1 MRKRRFR
8 ARGAFAR
15 GGRSRSS
22 ITMDIATSLDR
33 LVDLCAAFSLA
44 RDMIV

>member
-1 MRKRRFR
+1 
-8 ARGAFAR
+8 
-15 GGRSRSS
+15 
-22 ITMDIATSLDR
+22 MDIATSLDR